1 MRLLTHDQVSD
12 LPSKPFEPR
21 MPYTP
26 ACLLSRPTEP
36 EYQKPG
42 IFNKRKAE
50 ESNAALKADY
60 ETRLEAYEAEKRAC
74 DEEKARAEAE
84 YETQMKAYNQQLEQR
99 NRMIRK
105 AAEGNLQ
112 GELKKMEG
120 SGEAN
125 REAAIQSPALMFVK
139 REIEAA
145 EENAVAAMAMRKAL
159 YSQDVIHPKYA
170 NFLAVC
176 TIFDYLDTYRCE
188 ELAGPNGA
196 YNLYESELRAN
207 TIISKLE
214 GIEKKLDDIQ
224 VAQYSVYMALTSM
237 GASLASIDDKMDK
250 AVAELSAMSKGVAS
264 IEKSSAATA
273 YHAEAAARYA
283 EINAE
288 IAAAPSF
295 GIIF

>member
-42 IFNKRKAE
+42 IFNKRKVE

-120 SGEAN
+120 SGVH
-125 REAAIQSPALMFVK
+125 R
-139 REIEAA
+139 
-145 EENAVAAMAMRKAL
+145 
-159 YSQDVIHPKYA
+159 
-170 NFLAVC
+170 
-176 TIFDYLDTYRCE
+176 E
-188 ELAGPNGA
+188 ELGCDRLSCGGCCSLRRNQRRDCCSA
-196 YNLYESELRAN
+196 ELRN
-207 TIISKLE
+207 YI
-214 GIEKKLDDIQ
+214 
-224 VAQYSVYMALTSM
+224 
-237 GASLASIDDKMDK
+237 
-250 AVAELSAMSKGVAS
+250 LSAQLHPIDAAS
-264 IEKSSAATA
+264 
-273 YHAEAAARYA
+273 
-283 EINAE
+283 
-288 IAAAPSF
+288 
-295 GIIF
+295 